1 MHGVRRIFGLAFTAA
16 AMAAPGVASAA
27 EPPPLAGLTCMVAN
41 GGQGSA
47 PVYDAPTG
55 GAVVN
60 RSMPVVLA
68 VLGAGGAPEQ
78 RAGRVHIRTPS
89 NHDGWVDARL
99 LAPYPGCTPVLM
111 RDPAGRP
118 LLGFK

>member
-1 MHGVRRIFGLAFTAA
+1 MHGIRRISALALAA
-16 AMAAPGVASAA
+16 AVMVAPGVASAA
-27 EPPPLAGLTCMVAN
+27 EPQPLAGLACMIAN
-41 GGQGSA
+41 AGQGSA
-47 PVYDAPTG
+47 PVYDTPTG

-68 VLGAGGAPEQ
+68 VVGPGGTPEQ

-89 NHDGWVDARL
+89 NHDGWVEARL
-99 LAPYPGCTPVLM
+99 LAPYPNCTPVLM